1 MNQQFHSKVVQS
13 WADNQKVVSG
23 NHCRLIDNFIKKNNF
38 QFDAILVLNS
48 FVQNYSILLD
58 GGVA

>member
-1 MNQQFHSKVVQS
+1 MNQQFHSKAVQS
-13 WADNQKVVSG
+13 WADNQKVVYG
-23 NHCRLIDNFIKKNNF
+23 NHCRLIDNFIKKNYF

-48 FVQNYSILLD
+48 FVQNYSILLT